1 MDYEVIFQIT
11 LRLLKYD
18 AIYSIS
24 VSIVAY
30 EDEISFAGSSQNL
43 CVCFISMIGFFDI
56 NRNQS
61 ITHNDK
67 QIGKYQSIF
76 INTMAAIARSFNAQI
91 VKSSG
96 SSIMIYFPRTLD
108 PTNTPAFKDIL
119 ECCLTMIAANHVI
132 NSKLHEEGLSSS
144 SFISY
149 KISANYGK
157 VEVARSGSSQNIDL
171 FGSTVNICSKIN
183 AKAIP
188 NGMVIGGDLYKILK
202 KDHFSYLIGDY
213 PYHYIFKEVSGYFI
227 DLKEYPVYSVS
238 EVADSSSSRSYNS
251 RQEEE
256 NGNKVNIMLIDDEP
270 DALLTYKT
278 FLSSEGYAI
287 EAFTDPKEAL
297 KRFIELDPSYF
308 DLVITDIRM
317 PNLNGLQL
325 YYRLTAISMAIKILF
340 ISALDAIEETI
351 SVLPRINHNNIIR
364 KPVEKEYFINKVK
377 TLLA

>member
-1 MDYEVIFQIT
+1 MDYEIIFQIT

-18 AIYSIS
+18 ATYSIS
-24 VSIVAY
+24 MSIVTY
-30 EDEISFAGSSQNL
+30 EDEISFSGSSQNL

-67 QIGKYQSIF
+67 QIGKYHSIF

-96 SSIMIYFPRTLD
+96 SSIMIYFPRTSD

-132 NSKLHEEGLSSS
+132 NSKLHEVGLSSS

-183 AKAIP
+183 AKVIP
-188 NGMVIGGDLYKILK
+188 NGMVIGGDLYEILK
-202 KDHFSYLIGDY
+202 KDHFSYLIGDF

-238 EVADSSSSRSYNS
+238 EVADSSRIRRYNS

-256 NGNKVNIMLIDDEP
+256 NGNKVSIMLIDDEP

-351 SVLPRINHNNIIR
+351 SVLPSINHNNIIR

>member
-1 MDYEVIFQIT
+1 MT
-11 LRLLKYD
+11 
-18 AIYSIS
+18 
-24 VSIVAY
+24 Y
-30 EDEISFAGSSQNL
+30 EDEISFSGGSQNL
-43 CVCFISMIGFFDI
+43 CVCFISMIGFFNI

-61 ITHNDK
+61 ITYNDK
-67 QIGKYQSIF
+67 QIGKYCSIF
-76 INTMAAIARSFNAQI
+76 VNTMAAIARSFNAQI
-91 VKSSG
+91 VKSSR
-96 SSIMIYFPRTLD
+96 SSLMIYFPRTSD
-108 PTNTPAFKDIL
+108 STNTSAFKDIL
-119 ECCLTMIAANHVI
+119 ECCLTMIAANSVI
-132 NSKLHEEGLSSS
+132 NFKLHEEGLSSS

-213 PYHYIFKEVSGYFI
+213 PYHCIFKEVSGYFI
-227 DLKEYPVYSVS
+227 DLVEYPVYSVS
-238 EVADSSSSRSYNS
+238 EGIDDSRSRRYNS

-256 NGNKVNIMLIDDEP
+256 KGNKASIMLIDDEP

-287 EAFTDPKEAL
+287 EAFTDSKEAL
-297 KRFIELDPSYF
+297 KRFVELDPSYF

-317 PNLNGLQL
+317 PDLNGLQL

-351 SVLPRINHNNIIR
+351 SILPSINHNNIIR
-364 KPVEKEYFINKVK
+364 KPVGKEYFINKVK

>member
-1 MDYEVIFQIT
+1 MT
-11 LRLLKYD
+11 
-18 AIYSIS
+18 
-24 VSIVAY
+24 Y
-30 EDEISFAGSSQNL
+30 EDEISFSGGSQNL
-43 CVCFISMIGFFDI
+43 CVCFISIIGFFDI

-67 QIGKYQSIF
+67 QIGKYYSIF
-76 INTMAAIARSFNAQI
+76 VNTMAAIARSFNAQI

-96 SSIMIYFPRTLD
+96 SSLMIYFPRTSD
-108 PTNTPAFKDIL
+108 PTNTSAFKDIL
-119 ECCLTMIAANHVI
+119 ECCLTMIAANSVI

-183 AKAIP
+183 AKATP

-213 PYHYIFKEVSGYFI
+213 PYHCIFKEVSGYII
-227 DLKEYPVYSVS
+227 DLVEYPVYSVS
-238 EVADSSSSRSYNS
+238 EVADDNGSRRYNS
-251 RQEEE
+251 LQEQEK
-256 NGNKVNIMLIDDEP
+256 GNKASIMLIDDEP
-270 DALLTYKT
+270 DALLTYKI

-287 EAFTDPKEAL
+287 EAFTDSKEAL
-297 KRFIELDPSYF
+297 KRFVEMDPSYF

-317 PNLNGLQL
+317 PDLNGLQL

-351 SVLPRINHNNIIR
+351 SILPSINHNNIIR
-364 KPVEKEYFINKVK
+364 KPVGKEYFINKVK

>member
-1 MDYEVIFQIT
+1 
-11 LRLLKYD
+11 
-18 AIYSIS
+18 
-24 VSIVAY
+24 
-30 EDEISFAGSSQNL
+30 
-43 CVCFISMIGFFDI
+43 
-56 NRNQS
+56 
-61 ITHNDK
+61 
-67 QIGKYQSIF
+67 
-76 INTMAAIARSFNAQI
+76 MAAIARSFNAQI

-96 SSIMIYFPRTLD
+96 SSLMIYFPRTSD
-108 PTNTPAFKDIL
+108 PTNTSAFKDIL
-119 ECCLTMIAANHVI
+119 ECCLTMIAANSVI

-149 KISANYGK
+149 KVSANYGK

-183 AKAIP
+183 AKATP

-213 PYHYIFKEVSGYFI
+213 PYHCIFKEVSGYFI
-227 DLKEYPVYSVS
+227 DLVEYPVYSVS
-238 EVADSSSSRSYNS
+238 EGIDDSGSRRHNS
-251 RQEEE
+251 LKEE
-256 NGNKVNIMLIDDEP
+256 NGNKASIMLIDDEP
-270 DALLTYKT
+270 DALLTYKI

-287 EAFTDPKEAL
+287 EAFTDSKEAL
-297 KRFIELDPSYF
+297 KRFVEMDPLYF

-317 PNLNGLQL
+317 PDLNGLQL

-351 SVLPRINHNNIIR
+351 SILPSINHNNIIR
-364 KPVEKEYFINKVK
+364 KPVGKEYFINKVK

>member
-1 MDYEVIFQIT
+1 
-11 LRLLKYD
+11 
-18 AIYSIS
+18 
-24 VSIVAY
+24 
-30 EDEISFAGSSQNL
+30 
-43 CVCFISMIGFFDI
+43 
-56 NRNQS
+56 
-61 ITHNDK
+61 
-67 QIGKYQSIF
+67 
-76 INTMAAIARSFNAQI
+76 
-91 VKSSG
+91 
-96 SSIMIYFPRTLD
+96 
-108 PTNTPAFKDIL
+108 
-119 ECCLTMIAANHVI
+119 
-132 NSKLHEEGLSSS
+132 LSSS

-213 PYHYIFKEVSGYFI
+213 PYHCIFKEVSGYFI
-227 DLKEYPVYSVS
+227 DLVEYPVYSVS
-238 EVADSSSSRSYNS
+238 EGIDDSRSRRYNS

-256 NGNKVNIMLIDDEP
+256 KGNKASIMLIDDEP

-287 EAFTDPKEAL
+287 EAFTDSKEAL
-297 KRFIELDPSYF
+297 KRFVELDPSYF

-317 PNLNGLQL
+317 PDLNGLQL

-351 SVLPRINHNNIIR
+351 SILPSINHNNIIR
-364 KPVEKEYFINKVK
+364 KPVGKEYFINKVK